1 MIDNKEVGS
10 LDHWFTFSS
19 LSLVFEMK
27 EVGSL
32 VHFQFTFLIW
42 ITVTNSRIPTS
53 EHQNTT
59 TAERI
64 SQGISFLSKRDVL
77 LEVSPDK
84 NIAVELTL
92 AGSAVY
98 LTGGADAR
106 GGTFSTC

>member
-1 MIDNKEVGS
+1 
-10 LDHWFTFSS
+10 
-19 LSLVFEMK
+19 MK

-59 TAERI
+59 AA